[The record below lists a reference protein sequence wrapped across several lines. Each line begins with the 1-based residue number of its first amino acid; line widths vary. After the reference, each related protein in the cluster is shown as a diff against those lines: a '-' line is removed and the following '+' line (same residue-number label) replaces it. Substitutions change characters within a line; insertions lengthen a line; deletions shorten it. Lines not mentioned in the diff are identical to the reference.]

1 MAAAGLARRDSKLL
15 KSKEGG
21 AMGKFFAIILVV
33 ITLASA
39 YPIVTHKFVQPE
51 DISTHGHAI
60 DEQLADTMAEG
71 GFAFVGAQLLL
82 AFFVWKF
89 SSRKDGS
96 KVTHLPGGAKLVVA
110 TAFILVGTEV
120 LALGVLGQKAWA
132 DVYFTSPK
140 PDALQV
146 QAQAGQFA
154 FYFRYPGA
162 DGKFAPLHPDK
173 IDEGNQNYFGL
184 DPANDVEARDDIVTA
199 EMTIPVNREIHLLMH
214 AKDVGH
220 SFYVRELRIQQDFVP
235 GLDLSLHFTATK
247 TGKYEIVCTQLCG
260 LGHYN
265 MKAYL
270 NVLPQDEF
278 EKWLKD
284 RAAEQ

>member
-1 MAAAGLARRDSKLL
+1 
-15 KSKEGG
+15 
-21 AMGKFFAIILVV
+21 MGKFFGVV
-33 ITLASA
+33 LTLIALASA
-39 YPIVTHKFVQPE
+39 YPIVTHMYVQPV

-60 DEQLADTMAEG
+60 DEQLSDTMAES
-71 GFAFVGAQLLL
+71 GFAFLGAQLLL

-89 SSRKDGS
+89 SGHNPGF
-96 KVTHLPGGAKLVVA
+96 KVKQLPGGAKLMVA

-120 LALGVLGQKAWA
+120 LALGVLGQRAWA
-132 DVYFTSPK
+132 DVYFTAPK
-140 PDALQV
+140 PDALQI

-173 IDEGNQNYFGL
+173 IDEGNGNYLGL
-184 DPANDVEARDDIVTA
+184 DLANDVEALDDIVTA
-199 EMTIPVNREIHLLMH
+199 ELAIPVNREVHLLMH

-235 GLDLSLHFTATK
+235 GLDLSVHFTATK

-270 NVLPQDEF
+270 NVMSQEDF
-278 EKWLKD
+278 DKWLKKK
-284 RAAEQ
+284 ASEQ